1 MKRWMILSNC
11 FGNSKFNTRTPSI
24 VLRRAT
30 KPFLHYEGVL
40 LFLLPIGGDLCRAN
54 IHSSLR
60 KRPIFRA
67 KVLIF
72 SQNPPYLREKQPIVP
87 SIFFM
92 LLYKIHSF
100 STKLAEY
107 QDFLIFFYWCLG
119 NFFGMIESSPLQFLG
134 GYDSSYSKVSPLA
147 LKFHSIIADSRL

>member
-40 LFLLPIGGDLCRAN
+40 LFLLPIGGGLCRAN

-87 SIFFM
+87 SIFLCCFTK
-92 LLYKIHSF
+92 YIHFRQNWLNIKTFLF
-100 STKLAEY
+100 S
-107 QDFLIFFYWCLG
+107 
-119 NFFGMIESSPLQFLG
+119 
-134 GYDSSYSKVSPLA
+134 
-147 LKFHSIIADSRL
+147 SIGVWETVLV